1 MLASCTH
8 REAAWL
14 GKGTVLY
21 VHCCKAVVFFYH
33 DLLRDAWQAGLAMCD
48 HALEAKMSSISSCH
62 SGARDQFS
70 CGVLPADGE
79 GSHVFAVDGR

>member
-1 MLASCTH
+1 MA
-8 REAAWL
+8 
-14 GKGTVLY
+14 GQG
-21 VHCCKAVVFFYH
+21 HCPVRALLQGSDFFYH

-62 SGARDQFS
+62 SGARDQSS